1 MKNVR
6 KSMNNVKILRILRII
21 SNFEDF
27 FLKKNSH
34 NFYQFYVKNSIYK
47 LFIGIEWR
55 R

>member
-1 MKNVR
+1 
-6 KSMNNVKILRILRII
+6 MNNVKIFHILRII

-27 FLKKNSH
+27 FFKKNSR